1 MASLQLQAYEILKQK
16 FGEKDASIVI
26 DFIETK
32 IGFEVEANIKNVAT
46 KVDLSE
52 LKLVLTEDISK
63 LRSELKEDISG
74 LRSELKEDISGLRS
88 ELTKTIYIVGLVQ
101 FLAIVGSIVGI
112 LSFIG
117 KH

>member
-32 IGFEVEANIKNVAT
+32 IGFEVEANIKFVAT

-52 LKLVLTEDISK
+52 QK
-63 LRSELKEDISG
+63 SELKEEISG
-74 LRSELKEDISGLRS
+74 LRSELKEEISQLRLEVKEALSALRS

-117 KH
+117 RH

>member
-32 IGFEVEANIKNVAT
+32 IGFEVEANIKHVAT

-52 LKLVLTEDISK
+52 LKLVLTED
-63 LRSELKEDISG
+63 LSELKLVLTEDIS
-74 LRSELKEDISGLRS
+74 KLRS

-117 KH
+117 RH

>member
-16 FGEKDASIVI
+16 FGERDASIVI

-32 IGFEVEANIKNVAT
+32 IGFEVEANIKHVAT

-52 LKLVLTEDISK
+52 LKLVLTEDIS
-63 LRSELKEDISG
+63 G
-74 LRSELKEDISGLRS
+74 LRSELA
-88 ELTKTIYIVGLVQ
+88 KTMYMVGLVQ
-101 FLAIVGSIVGI
+101 FLAIVASIVGI

-117 KH
+117 RH